1 MRKHSLQD
9 WAILIDKLR
18 PLDYAVAGGLAV
30 GVYSP
35 ERATQDL
42 DLVMVTRSQME
53 KRLHEL
59 GYTQVGKLS
68 IGGSTWRL
76 PDGREIDVI
85 DISNRP
91 WAEKALQEALT
102 TTFHGFSVLPLPYL
116 VLMKLEAS
124 RIQDIADIGRMLKY
138 ADSELRQHVRSL
150 VTTFNPRDLEDYD
163 QIVLLADLET

>member
-1 MRKHSLQD
+1 MRRHSLQD

-18 PLDYAVAGGLAV
+18 PLGYAVAGGLAV

-42 DLVMVTRSQME
+42 DLVMVARSQME
-53 KRLHEL
+53 ERLHEL
-59 GYTQVGKLS
+59 GYTQVNKLT

-85 DISNRP
+85 DISDRP

-102 TTFHGFSVLPLPYL
+102 TTFHGFPILPLPYL

-124 RIQDIADIGRMLKY
+124 RIQDIADIGKMLKY
-138 ADSELRQHVRSL
+138 ADSDLRQHVRSF
-150 VTTFNPRDLEDYD
+150 VTSYKPQDLEDYD
-163 QIVLLADLET
+163 QIVLLSDLT